1 MTPGDKENWIRGGEH
16 DLENG
21 LSTPLLNVAPKA
33 HFVCGK
39 VGLRLAIQIGMALAI
54 DGLVEVMKNQR
65 IKGKRYSA
73 CLHKISMM

>member
-33 HFVCGK
+33 HFVRGREGRSPPRNPNRHGTRNCWVGRSDENQTRRRISRKPK
-39 VGLRLAIQIGMALAI
+39 V
-54 DGLVEVMKNQR
+54 K
-65 IKGKRYSA
+65 
-73 CLHKISMM
+73 C

>member
-33 HFVCGK
+33 HFVGREGRSPPRNPNRHGTCNCW
-39 VGLRLAIQIGMALAI
+39 VGRS
-54 DGLVEVMKNQR
+54 DEKPKNQR
-65 IKGKRYSA
+65 K
-73 CLHKISMM
+73 KI